1 MLERNF
7 GGHLV
12 GSPVLK
18 ARVAGIRLLTVPYS
32 QPLSISRTGDS
43 TVGKLCHPA
52 L

>member
-18 ARVAGIRLLTVPYS
+18 ARIAGIRLLTVSYS
-32 QPLSISRTGDS
+32 QPLIISRTGDS
-43 TVGKLCHPA
+43 TAGKFYHPT